1 MSGSL
6 EPQGTAPE
14 IGRQPSAS
22 FQRCRGDR
30 VRTTELRS
38 LGGRFEPH
46 RHLFVRTSSGTGSV
60 PGSTIRIIG
69 ESLGEGSMR
78 SPPLLRGGR
87 LLHR

>member
-1 MSGSL
+1 MSCSV
-6 EPQGTAPE
+6 EPQGAAPE

-22 FQRCRGDR
+22 FQRYRGDC
-30 VRTTELRS
+30 VRPALLRA

-46 RHLFVRTSSGTGSV
+46 RHLFVRTSGGTGGV
-60 PGSTIRIIG
+60 PGSTVGIIG

-78 SPPLLRGGR
+78 SPSLIAGCR